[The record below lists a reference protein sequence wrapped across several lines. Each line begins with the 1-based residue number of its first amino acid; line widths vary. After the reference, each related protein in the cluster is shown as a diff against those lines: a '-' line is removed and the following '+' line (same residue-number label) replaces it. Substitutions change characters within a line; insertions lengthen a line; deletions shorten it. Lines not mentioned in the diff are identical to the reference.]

1 MSRDSIQIVYARN
14 LRDRRKRLGL
24 TQSELAER
32 IGVSTSFITEIETGR
47 KAPSFSTIEKISNTT
62 GVPVWTFFCEH
73 GDSIPEGGFKN
84 MEMLKYTLK
93 DSVYN
98 AIEKVLKE
106 LE

>member
-1 MSRDSIQIVYARN
+1 MSRDNIQMVYARN

-47 KAPSFSTIEKISNTT
+47 KAPSFVTMEKISHTT
-62 GVPVWTFFCEH
+62 GIPVWVYFCDR
-73 GDSIPEGGFKN
+73 GDTIPEGVFQN

-98 AIEKVLKE
+98 AIDKVLTE